1 MNEQTRRR
9 IEAAAEENYRQFNKS
24 LLPGIE
30 NILGVRLPIL
40 HKMAKELIQQGWAE
54 ALEGEDLFYE
64 ERMLRGILIAQA
76 PMSPEKRLE
85 SIRQFVPLIDNW
97 GVCDSFC
104 ASLKPF
110 IQEHFYEM
118 LDFAAPYVEAAGEFE
133 VRFGLVT
140 LLSHFMLPET
150 AERVFQI
157 LDNARHPGYYA
168 RAALAWALSR
178 KKPGLTWNGGI
189 WMILHTIRR
198 CKKSEN
204 PAGSAPRTKARWL
217 RSSERQAKKPLPPPF
232 LGEKRIGAPPRRKKN
247 KKTAFKN

>member
-85 SIRQFVPLIDNW
+85 SIRQFVPLIDNG
-97 GVCDSFC
+97 GVCDRFC

-168 RAALAWALSR
+168 RAALAWALSVCYVKFPEKTR
-178 KKPGLTWNGGI
+178 TYLERRDLDDFTYHKTLQK
-189 WMILHTIRR
+189 IRESR
-198 CKKSEN
+198 RVSAADKNALASLKRT
-204 PAGSAPRTKARWL
+204 AGEKAASAPF
-217 RSSERQAKKPLPPPF
+217 PG
-232 LGEKRIGAPPRRKKN
+232 GEKDWRAAATQEK
-247 KKTAFKN
+247 

>member
-104 ASLKPF
+104 ASLKPRL
-110 IQEHFYEM
+110 M
-118 LDFAAPYVEAAGEFE
+118 
-133 VRFGLVT
+133 
-140 LLSHFMLPET
+140 
-150 AERVFQI
+150 
-157 LDNARHPGYYA
+157 
-168 RAALAWALSR
+168 
-178 KKPGLTWNGGI
+178 
-189 WMILHTIRR
+189 
-198 CKKSEN
+198 
-204 PAGSAPRTKARWL
+204 
-217 RSSERQAKKPLPPPF
+217 
-232 LGEKRIGAPPRRKKN
+232 
-247 KKTAFKN
+247 